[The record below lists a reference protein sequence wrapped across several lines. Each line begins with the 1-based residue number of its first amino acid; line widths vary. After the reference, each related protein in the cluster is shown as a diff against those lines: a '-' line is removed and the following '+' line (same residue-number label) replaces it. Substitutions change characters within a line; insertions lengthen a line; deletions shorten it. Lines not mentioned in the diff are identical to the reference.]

1 MRVFVVGSQGQLG
14 QTLAETV
21 PAAVDFAGAG
31 LPELDIED
39 RAALEA
45 RFAAEQP
52 GFVVNAA
59 AYTAVDKAE
68 SEPDVAR
75 RINVDGARNVA
86 QAAREAGAR
95 VIHISTDFV
104 FDGSKTEP
112 YTPADTPA
120 PLGVYGQTKLDGDIA
135 ACDITDGDAIV
146 IRTAWLYSRFGH
158 NFVKTMLRLMK
169 ERDALSI
176 VMLRLMKERDALSIV
191 ADQRG
196 TPTWAGSLAEVIW
209 AAIDQDLPGGIYHWT
224 DGGEASWYAFAEEI
238 YREARALGIL
248 DRDVTIRPIATAE
261 YPTPARRPAYSV
273 LDCSATVTA
282 LGVRQRPWATRLQ
295 QMLTEMRD

>member
-1 MRVFVVGSQGQLG
+1 MKVFVVGSQGQLG
-14 QTLAETV
+14 QTLVETV
-21 PAAVDFAGAG
+21 PDAIDFAGAN

-176 VMLRLMKERDALSIV
+176 V

-224 DGGEASWYAFAEEI
+224 DGGEASWFEFAEEI

-282 LGVRQRPWATRLQ
+282 LGVGQRPWATRLQ